1 MNATM
6 KRSPRRFATV
16 LLLLAGLG
24 VAACGS
30 SSSGSSTSA
39 APTSAGSSMRQELRR
54 QRIPHRRPP
63 ARARAVFRKG
73 PTPVMLTQTTTVALP
88 MGMGISDVR
97 RRGLAAGTR
106 HAVSGMLPGALA
118 LALTGAGCG
127 TSSQAPFG
135 WVQAQ
140 PAPRHW
146 AVVRIAS
153 GSELAYPPGWRIV
166 PGDRG
171 TATAALLDKGGRYL
185 GYLNVTPSPGRRERR
200 DVGVVPDRP
209 QRRRGRHRRQAHRG
223 SDRSALPRRARQ
235 LLADTLP

>member
-1 MNATM
+1 
-6 KRSPRRFATV
+6 
-16 LLLLAGLG
+16 
-24 VAACGS
+24 
-30 SSSGSSTSA
+30 
-39 APTSAGSSMRQELRR
+39 
-54 QRIPHRRPP
+54 
-63 ARARAVFRKG
+63 
-73 PTPVMLTQTTTVALP
+73 

-135 WVQAQ
+135 WVQPQ
-140 PAPRHW
+140 PVPRHW

-185 GYLNVTPSPGRRERR
+185 GYLNVTPRQGDENVATWASFRIAHNADEGDTAVKRIAAATGLRFRAGHGSCVKDSYTTRTGARYVEVACLIAGPRAESVIVGAAPPDSWSGTSTALERAISAF
-200 DVGVVPDRP
+200 
-209 QRRRGRHRRQAHRG
+209 QA
-223 SDRSALPRRARQ
+223 
-235 LLADTLP
+235 